1 MKVIF
6 LDVDGVLNSAR
17 DGYSI
22 NLENDYHF
30 EMLKKIVDATDANIV
45 LSSSWRIGFS
55 VLSLPEKNLIE
66 RLEKYG
72 MEIMDFTPCMTGTRG
87 DEIRE
92 WLSNNWPVE
101 SFVILDDEGDMAEF
115 KETNLVKTNTS
126 IGLQEKDVDKA
137 IEILGGK

>member
-72 MEIMDFTPCMTGTRG
+72 MKIMDFTPCMTGTRG

-92 WLSNNWPVE
+92 WLSNNGPVE

>member
-72 MEIMDFTPCMTGTRG
+72 MEIMDFTPCMTVTRG

>member
-92 WLSNNWPVE
+92 WLSNNGPVE

>member
-1 MKVIF
+1 VKIIF

-30 EMLKKIVDATDANIV
+30 EMLKRIVDATGANIV

-55 VLSLPEKNLIE
+55 VLSLPEKNLME

-92 WLSNNWPVE
+92 WLSINGPVE

-126 IGLQEKDVDKA
+126 VGLQEKDVDKA
-137 IEILGGK
+137 IDILGRK

>member
-6 LDVDGVLNSAR
+6 LDVDGVLNSVR
-17 DGYSI
+17 DGYSLQ
-22 NLENDYHF
+22 LENDYHF
-30 EMLKKIVDATDANIV
+30 EMLKKIVDATEANIV

-55 VLSLPEKNLIE
+55 MHRLPERNLVE

-72 MEIMDFTPCMTGTRG
+72 MQIMDFTPCMAGTRG

-92 WLSNNWPVE
+92 WLSNNEPVE

-126 IGLQEKDVDKA
+126 VGLQEKDADKA
-137 IEILGGK
+137 IKILKGE

>member
-17 DGYSI
+17 DGYSLQ
-22 NLENDYHF
+22 LENDYHF
-30 EMLKKIVDATDANIV
+30 EMLKKIVDATDAKIV
-45 LSSSWRIGFS
+45 LSSSWRIGFHAP
-55 VLSLPEKNLIE
+55 SLPEKNLIE

-92 WLSNNWPVE
+92 WLSNNGPVE
-101 SFVILDDEGDMAEF
+101 SFVILDDGCDMAEF
-115 KETNLVKTNTS
+115 KETNLVRTNTS
-126 IGLQEKDVDKA
+126 VGLQEKDVDKA
-137 IEILGGK
+137 IKILKGE